1 MEGKSGLS
9 MLIEQ
14 FEYVQNFSFDNVT
27 FPEGMLQYIMIF
39 SSFSWFCVCI
49 AEFFV
54 LIIVSLFYLKDSK
67 YYKRVFAA
75 SVYIGLSVISSFF
88 GCCASIFVY
97 PSDSSAYY
105 SFHTIC
111 IFILFVALVYRHTI
125 TLNWKLSLVTFVW
138 IVYFFL
144 IRNWLSLHILIP
156 IVLYLLF
163 SHLYLLK
170 YHFVNSLKFI
180 IGGEIMILFAF
191 SILDITQQF
200 DACILFIILC
210 ISEIASFVSISDIAF
225 MIYDYGRYIQKDN
238 KKKN

>member
-1 MEGKSGLS
+1 MEGKNGIS

-75 SVYIGLSVISSFF
+75 SVYIGLSGISSFF

-97 PSDSSAYY
+97 PSNSSAYY

-125 TLNWKLSLVTFVW
+125 TLNWKLSLVIF
-138 IVYFFL
+138 
-144 IRNWLSLHILIP
+144 
-156 IVLYLLF
+156 
-163 SHLYLLK
+163 
-170 YHFVNSLKFI
+170 
-180 IGGEIMILFAF
+180 
-191 SILDITQQF
+191 DITQQL

-210 ISEIASFVSISDIAF
+210 VSEISSFVSISDIAF